1 METTEN
7 SDLCCCSIQKAITAI
22 TKKQRNLVKI
32 SEEDYIKL
40 RELFNQLNVKYIIS
54 SPHQEA
60 ENLCS
65 LLVREKHCDAILTE
79 DTDCIAYG
87 ASKFLFGI
95 DFRKETVS
103 QLILSEILD
112 SLNLT
117 YEQLRDFC
125 ILCGS
130 DYNNRIPKV
139 GPSKAFE
146 LIQKYENIETI
157 DEKTKFDCSVLT
169 YSTVRTLFDCY
180 RFHSPST
187 MTLGPFSGR
196 SSSSCSDSSELMQ
209 INSEEDSND
218 NDDDTIDLYSI
229 DTKKYLFCNNIY
241 LF

>member
-32 SEEDYIKL
+32 SEDYIKL

-103 QLILSEILD
+103 QLIL
-112 SLNLT
+112 
-117 YEQLRDFC
+117 R
-125 ILCGS
+125 
-130 DYNNRIPKV
+130 
-139 GPSKAFE
+139 
-146 LIQKYENIETI
+146 
-157 DEKTKFDCSVLT
+157 
-169 YSTVRTLFDCY
+169 
-180 RFHSPST
+180 
-187 MTLGPFSGR
+187 
-196 SSSSCSDSSELMQ
+196 
-209 INSEEDSND
+209 
-218 NDDDTIDLYSI
+218 
-229 DTKKYLFCNNIY
+229 
-241 LF
+241 